1 MKLRRSKKPPQPTQA
16 HRLEQQVNEILSL
29 IISKI
34 RCQSIQ
40 DVASLSLVSR
50 QFYILAVPH
59 LYRKITLDLDRA
71 SHLRLLQRL
80 ERPGSHVPHMIR
92 HLHVCLEG
100 KHAEHMPRIEK
111 VFAGLTNLVELE
123 WEGPFNVPVHLLDA
137 LYSRFPRARFFIES
151 SRVAYKSSETG
162 ISPLWGMDLWT
173 KHPAASMITH
183 LRITLDE
190 KSAIWPGF
198 KRGLVRT
205 IIRDPVLESLQLEAN
220 EVIDNHS
227 NSTVDLMKGHVLPKL
242 RVLGLFVGNSPIFT
256 QDELLFWGDQ
266 AGWESLKF
274 LGLYHT
280 QSLIPFV
287 GRTPNLE
294 ELWLLPLEGE
304 DTTGLKSHLAGF
316 KDSYPFP
323 ALRQLK
329 ARPPWRD
336 IALSQQNDRVIP
348 WYLINRLSPE
358 HLTCLDISRS
368 SHRDQ
373 DVTDV
378 PQAEDI
384 ARIRGICPNLQDLRL
399 DMIIPWSHEPFP
411 RDIAKELTAFTKPIS
426 LTIYLHVTRH
436 PHLGTEALYL
446 WIARG
451 LRWCFRSSFKI
462 ARCFLKERESQR
474 IHGQPRFSVN
484 IIWANDVFA
493 ENDSI
498 RSAHFH
504 ICTVETH
511 QDVSRSHN
519 EILFKHAT
527 SNKDIE
533 KMSLDQLKDRTKP
546 RLGNI
551 VGGRARYLREI
562 RRREN
567 LNDVGTG
574 AYEIDATLYDILTA
588 SDPV

>member
-1 MKLRRSKKPPQPTQA
+1 
-16 HRLEQQVNEILSL
+16 
-29 IISKI
+29 
-34 RCQSIQ
+34 
-40 DVASLSLVSR
+40 
-50 QFYILAVPH
+50 
-59 LYRKITLDLDRA
+59 
-71 SHLRLLQRL
+71 
-80 ERPGSHVPHMIR
+80 
-92 HLHVCLEG
+92 
-100 KHAEHMPRIEK
+100 MPRIEK

-137 LYSRFPRARFFIES
+137 LYSRFPRARFSIES

-205 IIRDPVLESLQLEAN
+205 IIRDPVLEPLQLEAN

-227 NSTVDLMKGHVLPKL
+227 NSTAC
-242 RVLGLFVGNSPIFT
+242 SPIFT

-266 AGWESLKF
+266 AGWESLTF

-280 QSLIPFV
+280 QSFIPFV

-304 DTTGLKSHLAGF
+304 DTTGLNSHLAGL
-316 KDSYPFP
+316 KDFYPFP

-329 ARPPWRD
+329 ARSPWRD
-336 IALSQQNDRVIP
+336 IAMSQQNDRVIP

-358 HLTCLDISRS
+358 HLTSLDISRS

-384 ARIRGICPNLQDLRL
+384 ARIRGICPNLRDLRL
-399 DMIIPWSHEPFP
+399 DMIISWSHEPFP

-436 PHLGTEALYL
+436 PHIGTEALYL

-451 LRWCFRSSFKI
+451 L
-462 ARCFLKERESQR
+462 
-474 IHGQPRFSVN
+474 
-484 IIWANDVFA
+484 
-493 ENDSI
+493 
-498 RSAHFH
+498 
-504 ICTVETH
+504 
-511 QDVSRSHN
+511 
-519 EILFKHAT
+519 
-527 SNKDIE
+527 
-533 KMSLDQLKDRTKP
+533 
-546 RLGNI
+546 
-551 VGGRARYLREI
+551 
-562 RRREN
+562 
-567 LNDVGTG
+567 
-574 AYEIDATLYDILTA
+574 
-588 SDPV
+588 

>member
-1 MKLRRSKKPPQPTQA
+1 M
-16 HRLEQQVNEILSL
+16 
-29 IISKI
+29 
-34 RCQSIQ
+34 
-40 DVASLSLVSR
+40 
-50 QFYILAVPH
+50 
-59 LYRKITLDLDRA
+59 
-71 SHLRLLQRL
+71 
-80 ERPGSHVPHMIR
+80 G
-92 HLHVCLEG
+92 
-100 KHAEHMPRIEK
+100 
-111 VFAGLTNLVELE
+111 
-123 WEGPFNVPVHLLDA
+123 
-137 LYSRFPRARFFIES
+137 
-151 SRVAYKSSETG
+151 
-162 ISPLWGMDLWT
+162 
-173 KHPAASMITH
+173 
-183 LRITLDE
+183 
-190 KSAIWPGF
+190 
-198 KRGLVRT
+198 
-205 IIRDPVLESLQLEAN
+205 DPVLEFLQLEAN

-266 AGWESLKF
+266 AGWESLTF

-280 QSLIPFV
+280 QSFIPFV

-304 DTTGLKSHLAGF
+304 DTTGLDSHLAGF

-329 ARPPWRD
+329 ARSPWRD

-358 HLTCLDISRS
+358 HLTSLDLSRS

-384 ARIRGICPNLQDLRL
+384 ARVRAICPNLQDLRL

-567 LNDVGTG
+567 LDDVGTG

-588 SDPV
+588 SDPVLQSKTSRCTNVLHPTRCPNRMKRRRVSDQGECRMCQERRSSLSVLPRKSLVDSFAKLESLKRRTSSAVVERDGDEGGGTEGSADAMTISVTPKFERRSSTLLIYVEREKILDFEILKQQRLQPRKRTRKTRAITKPRGRLIEAPEHTELQS